1 MRVCIYTLAKTAFFD
16 LFAKSIVFV
25 FTESFSRDQMEQS
38 DEEGWWKDPDLS
50 AVVFLTRTVLSSFPS
65 QPARKKRLVSSQEK
79 TLGRR

>member
-16 LFAKSIVFV
+16 LFSKSIVFV
-25 FTESFSRDQMEQS
+25 FTESFSCDQMEQS
-38 DEEGWWKDPDLS
+38 DEEEWWKDPDLS
-50 AVVFLTRTVLSSFPS
+50 PVVFLTPTVLSSFPW